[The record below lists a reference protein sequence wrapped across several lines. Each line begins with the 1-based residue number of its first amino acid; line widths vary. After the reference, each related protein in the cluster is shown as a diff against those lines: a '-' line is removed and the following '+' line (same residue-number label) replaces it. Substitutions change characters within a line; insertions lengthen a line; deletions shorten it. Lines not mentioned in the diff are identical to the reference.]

1 MNDGSKKEKEEKMKD
16 KGPNHVLEEKKDKK
30 EIFEFVGERVAICT
44 NAFTI
49 PGIISS
55 FNNPIV

>member
-30 EIFEFVGERVAICT
+30 ERNWTVTRRRKI
-44 NAFTI
+44 
-49 PGIISS
+49 
-55 FNNPIV
+55 